1 MPPCRLRA
9 LVLLALLSA
18 CASPADPTP
27 TSDALDAPAPSV
39 PSRPAAAPI
48 DSRFPHAPDGAG
60 WVTVGTIRW
69 TAPVPLRQDPVYEA
83 DNGSH
88 LVDYGD
94 DDPGAVWGRRSA
106 VVADSAAP
114 GGTALEC
121 RLPKGLAGGTGAT
134 KIGGHPD
141 WQGDGPLLWNPA
153 LSTGHLY
160 IGMYVRF
167 SPGFNLNGNI
177 GQKVLYLKSDLPE
190 NRQLNHMPG
199 IFVNDDRGGNQLW
212 PTYSPQH
219 PFGRMQ
225 VAGTDQFN
233 FNDGRWHLL
242 EMLQSPNTPGQHDGT
257 LRMWIDGREAG
268 VWTDAKFFE
277 AGQTPSLNRLE
288 INPIFGG
295 GRNAVAADQWVRVG
309 AMRVATR

>member
-1 MPPCRLRA
+1 
-9 LVLLALLSA
+9 
-18 CASPADPTP
+18 
-27 TSDALDAPAPSV
+27 
-39 PSRPAAAPI
+39 
-48 DSRFPHAPDGAG
+48 
-60 WVTVGTIRW
+60 
-69 TAPVPLRQDPVYEA
+69 LRQDPVYEA

-114 GGTALEC
+114 CGTALEC

-225 VAGTDQFN
+225 VASTDQFN

-242 EMLQSPNTPGQHDGT
+242 PDGSRRFLVDDEMLRKAASRLGGT
-257 LRMWIDGREAG
+257 RLDPLKTTLVEDLRAM
-268 VWTDAKFFE
+268 T
-277 AGQTPSLNRLE
+277 T
-288 INPIFGG
+288 
-295 GRNAVAADQWVRVG
+295 WVLRKP
-309 AMRVATR
+309 R